1 MSEKKEADVSVFDKV
16 QQLRFVFQPILSV
29 TEKGSEIKRYETL
42 LRYGESTS
50 FPACLF
56 NELIS
61 SEENCNVLNAWY
73 EKTFEYFLSTY
84 PNVQFSVNIDMKQM
98 AYDSTWEMLK
108 KISRFTVRISIELT
122 EFYQLMPEVNHQL
135 FIDSMAYF
143 RSLGL
148 GVAFDDVGNGQHSMG
163 FVTQNIHQVDYGIH
177 LNNYRGGQLAAE
189 AIIQGKTKNVIIV
202 AGPAE
207 VKVAA
212 ERLSGAISVLNAN
225 QLTYKVIHTES
236 YGIEEAKALAAD
248 FFTRFPDVDSIIAS
262 NDIFALAL
270 INQANQHGISVPDQL
285 QIVGFDN
292 IPYSQLSVPSI
303 STIEQFARKIGYEGA
318 ELLFRKILNKPITE
332 KKIVIEPVLV
342 ERESL
347 RKA

>member
-1 MSEKKEADVSVFDKV
+1 MATIKDVAKLAGVSTVTVSRFINESGYVSEEARKKIEQSIKELDYY
-16 QQLRFVFQPILSV
+16 PN
-29 TEKGSEIKRYETL
+29 EIARSL
-42 LRYGESTS
+42 FTS
-50 FPACLF
+50 KSKIIGLIIPDISNPYF
-56 NELIS
+56 NEVARGAEEMANSQGYNLILIN
-61 SEENCNVLNAWY
+61 SEQTEAQKNSLQFINQYNLSGVLQASG
-73 EKTFEYFLSTY
+73 TI
-84 PNVQFSVNIDMKQM
+84 ID
-98 AYDSTWEMLK
+98 D
-108 KISRFTVRISIELT
+108 
-122 EFYQLMPEVNHQL
+122 
-135 FIDSMAYF
+135 
-143 RSLGL
+143 
-148 GVAFDDVGNGQHSMG
+148 
-163 FVTQNIHQVDYGIH
+163 FVKAPVVYLDRAEDQVDYGIH

-189 AIIQGKTKNVIIV
+189 AIIQGKPKNVIIV

>member
-1 MSEKKEADVSVFDKV
+1 MSP
-16 QQLRFVFQPILSV
+16 L
-29 TEKGSEIKRYETL
+29 
-42 LRYGESTS
+42 
-50 FPACLF
+50 
-56 NELIS
+56 
-61 SEENCNVLNAWY
+61 
-73 EKTFEYFLSTY
+73 
-84 PNVQFSVNIDMKQM
+84 
-98 AYDSTWEMLK
+98 
-108 KISRFTVRISIELT
+108 
-122 EFYQLMPEVNHQL
+122 
-135 FIDSMAYF
+135 
-143 RSLGL
+143 
-148 GVAFDDVGNGQHSMG
+148 
-163 FVTQNIHQVDYGIH
+163 
-177 LNNYRGGQLAAE
+177 
-189 AIIQGKTKNVIIV
+189 KNVIIV

-212 ERLSGAISVLNAN
+212 ERLSGATSVLNAN
-225 QLTYKVIHTES
+225 QLTYKVIHTKS
-236 YGIEEAKALAAD
+236 YGIEEAKALAAN

>member
-1 MSEKKEADVSVFDKV
+1 MATIKDVAKLAGVSTATVS
-16 QQLRFVFQPILSV
+16 RFIN
-29 TEKGSEIKRYETL
+29 
-42 LRYGESTS
+42 ESGYV
-50 FPACLF
+50 
-56 NELIS
+56 
-61 SEENCNVLNAWY
+61 SEEAHKKIEQSIKALDY
-73 EKTFEYFLSTY
+73 Y
-84 PNVQFSVNIDMKQM
+84 PNEI
-98 AYDSTWEMLK
+98 A
-108 KISRFTVRISIELT
+108 
-122 EFYQLMPEVNHQL
+122 
-135 FIDSMAYF
+135 
-143 RSLGL
+143 RSLFTSKSKIIGL
-148 GVAFDDVGNGQHSMG
+148 IIPDISNPYFTEVARGAEEMANSQGYNLILINSEQTEAQKNSLQFINQYNLSGVLQASGTIIDD
-163 FVTQNIHQVDYGIH
+163 FVKAPVVYLDRAEAQVDYGIH
-177 LNNYRGGQLAAE
+177 LNNSRGGQLAAE
-189 AIIQGKTKNVIIV
+189 AIIQGKPKNVIIV